1 MFGSNEAFKALADPT
16 RRAILRLLRAG
27 PLNAGTLA
35 EKLGV
40 APNALSFHLRILKG
54 ADLLFDRRRGQFIEY
69 SVNTSVLEDLARFF
83 FDTFGN
89 RDALRSRDAAGSS
102 TARGRT
108 KESNP

>member
-1 MFGSNEAFKALADPT
+1 V
-16 RRAILRLLRAG
+16 LRDG
-27 PLNAGTLA
+27 PLNAGALA

-54 ADLLFDRRRGQFIEY
+54 ADLVFDRRRGQFIEY

-89 RDALRSRDAAGSS
+89 RDAVPPREAGGSPP
-102 TARGRT
+102 ARGHT
-108 KESNP
+108 QESRS